1 MKSFTKLFESM
12 LTTPA
17 MPTWD
22 RADVAAAPASRAADA
37 PNGARHAPGWGPQS
51 AWSW

>member
-17 MPTWD
+17 MPTWGTP
-22 RADVAAAPASRAADA
+22 ASAPA
-37 PNGARHAPGWGPQS
+37 ARSLVEVGPVS
-51 AWSW
+51 VWSW